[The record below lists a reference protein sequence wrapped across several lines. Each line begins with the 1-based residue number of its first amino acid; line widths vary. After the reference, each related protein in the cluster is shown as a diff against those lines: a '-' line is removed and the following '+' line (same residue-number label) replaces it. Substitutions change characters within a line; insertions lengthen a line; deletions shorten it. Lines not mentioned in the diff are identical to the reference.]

1 MFMELHCKAERQAAK
16 RRAAERQAAEGQ
28 AAEGRA
34 AERQAA
40 KRGTA
45 GGWRKI
51 QAQLS
56 YMWRALGDLLMPRRC
71 PVCGEVLET
80 LHEDD
85 GTDGLSAHLC
95 PACAED
101 LPETFFW
108 GWDEN
113 PAEQNLWRRV
123 GIIHA
128 ASLYYYRQ
136 ESGYPRL
143 VQAVKYEGNLRLGHA
158 LGRELGRRMRE
169 AGRFSAPSKD
179 FVTGETIPGIQAIV
193 PVPLHPL
200 RHWKRGYN
208 QAEVIARGL
217 AEGLTGGRTGV
228 RTGGRTGGLT
238 GVRRS
243 VCEGQTRRRL
253 FSFARSKHAGG
264 AFLTAAD
271 TLPVITD
278 LLRRARYTRTQTKL
292 SAEEKQRNVAGAFV
306 LRPKAVARLQAQGI
320 RHLLLVDD
328 VLTTGATLSEAV
340 KPLLPHFYVSVAT
353 IAFVE

>member
-1 MFMELHCKAERQAAK
+1 MHKTLMFTKLHCKAERQAA
-16 RRAAERQAAEGQ
+16 ERQ
-28 AAEGRA
+28 A

-51 QAQLS
+51 RAQLS
-56 YMWRALGDLLMPRRC
+56 YMGRALGDLLMPRRC

-143 VQAVKYEGNLRLGHA
+143 VQAVKYEGNLRLGRA
-158 LGRELGRRMRE
+158 LGLELGRRMRE

-200 RHWKRGYN
+200 RLWKRGYN
-208 QAEVIARGL
+208 QAEIIARGL
-217 AEGLTGGRTGV
+217 AEGLTGG
-228 RTGGRTGGLT
+228 
-238 GVRRS
+238 RRS

-253 FSFARSKHAGG
+253 FSSARSKPSEAYGN
-264 AFLTAAD
+264 
-271 TLPVITD
+271 LPVVTD
-278 LLRRARYTRTQTKL
+278 LLRRARFTRTQTKL

-306 LRPKAVARLQAQGI
+306 LRPKAMARLQAQGI
-320 RHLLLVDD
+320 RHLLIVDD

>member
-1 MFMELHCKAERQAAK
+1 MFTKLHCKAERQ
-16 RRAAERQAAEGQ
+16 
-28 AAEGRA
+28 A

-51 QAQLS
+51 RAQLS
-56 YMWRALGDLLMPRRC
+56 YMGRALGDLLMPRRC

-143 VQAVKYEGNLRLGHA
+143 VQAVKYEGNLRLGRA
-158 LGRELGRRMRE
+158 LGLELGRRMRE

-200 RHWKRGYN
+200 RLWKRGYN
-208 QAEVIARGL
+208 QAEIIARGL
-217 AEGLTGGRTGV
+217 AEGLTGG
-228 RTGGRTGGLT
+228 
-238 GVRRS
+238 RRS

-253 FSFARSKHAGG
+253 FSSARSKPSEAYGN
-264 AFLTAAD
+264 
-271 TLPVITD
+271 LPVVTD
-278 LLRRARYTRTQTKL
+278 LLRRARFTRTQTKL

-306 LRPKAVARLQAQGI
+306 LRPKAMARLQAQGI
-320 RHLLLVDD
+320 RHLLIVDD

>member
-1 MFMELHCKAERQAAK
+1 MFMELHCKAE

-28 AAEGRA
+28 AAEGQA
-34 AERQAA
+34 AERRAA

-80 LHEDD
+80 LRVDD
-85 GTDGLSAHLC
+85 GTDGLLAHLC

-158 LGRELGRRMRE
+158 LGLELGRRMRE

-217 AEGLTGGRTGV
+217 AEGLTGGR
-228 RTGGRTGGLT
+228 
-238 GVRRS
+238 RS

-292 SAEEKQRNVAGAFV
+292 SAEEKQQNVAGAFV
-306 LRPKAVARLQAQGI
+306 LRPKAVARLKAQGI
-320 RHLLLVDD
+320 RHILLVDD

>member
-1 MFMELHCKAERQAAK
+1 MHKTLMFTKLHCKAERQ
-16 RRAAERQAAEGQ
+16 
-28 AAEGRA
+28 A

-85 GTDGLSAHLC
+85 GTDGLLAHLC

-143 VQAVKYEGNLRLGHA
+143 VQAVKYEGNLRLGCA

-217 AEGLTGGRTGV
+217 ADGLTGG
-228 RTGGRTGGLT
+228 
-238 GVRRS
+238 RRS

-253 FSFARSKHAGG
+253 FSSARSKPSG
-264 AFLTAAD
+264 AYGN
-271 TLPVITD
+271 LPVVTD

-306 LRPKAVARLQAQGI
+306 LRPKAAAHLQAQGI